1 METSRASR
9 RQPPTT
15 FGRAARRCLVRT
27 HARGSGSWNSPRARR
42 AESRRASPSRAIVHH
57 KMEVATIPGR
67 RRARTRCRPGDC
79 EIRSRARSRT
89 RRRARRARPMRSI
102 AAPRPA
108 PDVQRRP
115 SQAWSL
121 LRRTRRSATLAACS
135 GEKSTTP
142 SPCTKLPAN
151 SRHKRRLFHEDSK
164 AETRSPESSRPT
176 QPRSIIPCWRGALLL
191 TSQTRPARNPASRAG
206 PTERRRAARSSSLKS
221 IEYARVIRQRRIP
234 SPDQAPDSV
243 VTRSFRRT
251 TWALR
256 SPLAAAE

>member
-27 HARGSGSWNSPRARR
+27 RARGLGSWNPRRARR

-57 KMEVATIPGR
+57 KMAVATIPGR
-67 RRARTRCRPGDC
+67 HRARTRCRPGDC
-79 EIRSRARSRT
+79 ETRSRARSRT
-89 RRRARRARPMRSI
+89 PGQVRRAKPMRSI
-102 AAPRPA
+102 AAARPA
-108 PDVQRRP
+108 PGVQRRRSP
-115 SQAWSL
+115 AWSS
-121 LRRTRRSATLAACS
+121 LRQILRLPPSLESS
-135 GEKSTTP
+135 GGRSTTP

-164 AETRSPESSRPT
+164 AESRSPPSSRPT
-176 QPRSIIPCWRGALLL
+176 PPRSTIPCARGALLL

-206 PTERRRAARSSSLKS
+206 QTERRRAGRFSSPKS
-221 IEYARVIRQRRIP
+221 IEYARMIP
-234 SPDQAPDSV
+234 HRLIQSPGQAPDSV
-243 VTRSFRRT
+243 EARSFRRT

-256 SPLAAAE
+256 SPPARGE